1 MNRTAIKN
9 FAIWARRY
17 LREQVKARAAQYG
30 ITDKSIIQSQP
41 VTGGLLVAGQTLNAT
56 EANHYE
62 QLRNRLQ
69 DLTLTSSQPQAVD
82 ALIDEIAY
90 TWFNRLAALR
100 FMEVNGYIG
109 RVLSSSDP
117 NLVDPDLLRDASSI
131 AEMGDLP
138 GLDLDTLNQWRS
150 FANHD
155 PNPDE
160 FLYRRLLLAQC
171 KALAEGIPALFDP
184 RQNYQALF
192 LPGNL
197 LNQDSIVRRL
207 VKEIPEEDWQNIEVV
222 GWLYQFYISE
232 RKDEVIGA
240 KSKVAAADIPAATQ
254 LFTPHWIV
262 RYMVENSLG
271 RLWLESHPE
280 SRLREYMPY
289 YLENQE
295 PLPNPLLE
303 GEGTREENSCSPPRV
318 GEGLG
323 ERSLTP
329 QELTVIDPACGSGH
343 ILVYAFDLLFEIY
356 KEQGYLERDIPALIL
371 THNLYGLDIDER
383 AAQLASFA
391 VLMKA
396 RAKNS
401 RILRKSLVLNITAVR
416 PTHSQTLPP
425 ATELNAEDW
434 KPLIEAFNNA
444 DNLGSL
450 ITPPAFDR
458 EKLKWQLD
466 NLEASDSLF
475 REFVPALQGLLLQ
488 AEFLRNKYWVV
499 VANPPYMGG
508 GSFNDVVKKF
518 VNNNY
523 IAGKG
528 DLYTCYILKNIDLCI
543 DHGSLAMLTIP
554 NWMFLSSF
562 EDLRKFI
569 LETTFLE
576 SLVHNGRGVFGSDFG
591 SCSFVIRK
599 KVYQD
604 GLGVFK
610 RLFDKQGSVASNEE
624 LEQRYFNTSN
634 FDTKPADFAKIP
646 GSAIAYWLSEKL
658 LNIFENAESL
668 GNVFESKQGLSTANN
683 DRFLRLWFEVDLNN
697 FGFGLCSR
705 EEAKKSKKRWF
716 PYNKGGEFRK
726 WYGNQEFVINWN
738 NDGEEINNFKP
749 KAVIRNPSY
758 YFKPSVTWSLVSS
771 SYFGVRYSGKGFI
784 FDSAGSSAFCQS
796 DMIFSLTGF
805 LCSNVTSK
813 LIQAINPTLNF
824 SSGNVAVLPWIS
836 EKANIIKPKI
846 NSIVE
851 NCINTYRQD
860 WDNFETSWDFQTHP
874 LLRHNTKHLS
884 EAFTIWQSKSE
895 TAFRELQQL
904 EEENNRY
911 WIEAYGL
918 QDELTPEVPD
928 DQITIRRADLNKDI
942 RSLISYAVGCIMGRY
957 SLDKPGL
964 IHAGQPFDPTLHQTL
979 SASSDAIIPITDQAY
994 FDNDI
999 VTRFIEFLR
1008 VAYSPETLTENLNF
1022 IANALI
1028 LKNGESA
1035 QERIRRY
1042 FLQEFIS
1049 DHIQTYK
1056 KRPIYWLFTSGK
1068 KRAFGAL
1075 LYLHRYSE
1083 DALARIRTD
1092 YVLELQVKLDGEIAR
1107 AQQQLDNTTSSAAKK
1122 AATNRLK
1129 ELQAQQLELRDYQAK
1144 LQTQADARINL
1155 DLDDGVAYNYT
1166 RFKGLVY
1173 EGADLKI
1180 ADLEKAAQWK
1190 LEFLK

>member
-30 ITDKSIIQSQP
+30 ITDKSITQP
-41 VTGGLLVAGQTLNAT
+41 QTVTGGLLVAGQTLNAT
-56 EANHYE
+56 ETNQYE

-69 DLTLTSSQPQAVD
+69 DLTLISSPIQAV
-82 ALIDEIAY
+82 ATLIDEIAY

-138 GLDLDTLNQWRS
+138 GLDLDTLNEWRG
-150 FANHD
+150 FANRD

-171 KALAEGIPALFDP
+171 KALAEGIPAVFDP

-207 VKEIPEEDWQNIEVV
+207 VKEIPEEDWQDIEVV

-262 RYMVENSLG
+262 QYMVENSLG

-295 PLPNPLLE
+295 PLPNPLLG
-303 GEGTREENSCSPPRV
+303 GEGTREENSCSPQRV
-318 GEGLG
+318 E
-323 ERSLTP
+323 ERCFDFAQHKSLTP

-396 RAKNS
+396 RSHNS
-401 RILRKSLVLNITAVR
+401 RILRKPPVLNITAVR
-416 PTHSQTLPP
+416 PTHSQTLPL
-425 ATELNAEDW
+425 ATELNPEDW
-434 KPLIEAFNNA
+434 QPLIEAFKDA

-450 ITPPAFDR
+450 ITAPPFDA
-458 EKLKWQLD
+458 EKLQGQLD
-466 NLEASDSLF
+466 NLEASNSLF
-475 REFVPALQGLLLQ
+475 REWVPTLQGLLLQ
-488 AEFLRNKYWVV
+488 AELLRNKYLVV
-499 VANPPYMGG
+499 VANPPYMG
-508 GSFNDVVKKF
+508 SKSLNDILRNFATK
-518 VNNNY
+518 NY
-523 IAGKG
+523 PDSKSDAFSIFIERF
-528 DLYTCYILKNIDLCI
+528 LNIVLKNGFIGL
-543 DHGSLAMLTIP
+543 MTP
-554 NWMFLSSF
+554 FTWMFLSSY
-562 EDLRKFI
+562 EKLRKRILSENTITSLIRPEYHAFFDSAYVPICTFTLLNKALPEYQGTFI
-569 LETTFLE
+569 DLNKFYGADLQPVKVLEAIKNPDCGYL
-576 SLVHNGRGVFGSDFG
+576 HYA
-591 SCSFVIRK
+591 K
-599 KVYQD
+599 
-604 GLGVFK
+604 
-610 RLFDKQGSVASNEE
+610 A
-624 LEQRYFNTSN
+624 
-634 FDTKPADFAKIP
+634 ADFVKIP
-646 GSAIAYWLSEKL
+646 GSAIAYWVKSST
-658 LNIFENAESL
+658 LNIYQKFGKIEDVAFSD
-668 GNVFESKQGLSTANN
+668 GKNVTGDVN
-683 DRFLRLWFEVDLNN
+683 RFLRFFWEVN
-697 FGFGLCSR
+697 
-705 EEAKKSKKRWF
+705 KSLVD
-716 PYNKGGEFRK
+716 PYKQWRLYAKGGGFRRWSGNLDNVVNRSKEAIDFFRK
-726 WYGNQEFVINWN
+726 NSVARLISEYLWYKNGITWGTVTSSEPSFRYLPQTATFDTGGLSIFFNDESQINS
-738 NDGEEINNFKP
+738 I
-749 KAVIRNPSY
+749 
-758 YFKPSVTWSLVSS
+758 L
-771 SYFGVRYSGKGFI
+771 
-784 FDSAGSSAFCQS
+784 
-796 DMIFSLTGF
+796 GF
-805 LCSNVTSK
+805 LNSVVANYLLKIV
-813 LIQAINPTLNF
+813 NPTLNF
-824 SSGNVAVLPWIS
+824 NYENILKLPYRIQEKQNFINDIVTQSIS
-836 EKANIIKPKI
+836 L
-846 NSIVE
+846 S
-851 NCINTYRQD
+851 RQD

-884 EAFTIWQSKSE
+884 EAFNIWQSKSE
-895 TAFRELQQL
+895 TAFRELQRL

-918 QDELTPEVPD
+918 QDELIPEVPD
-928 DQITIRRADLNKDI
+928 NQITIRRADLNKDI

-964 IHAGQPFDPTLHQTL
+964 IHAGQPFDP
-979 SASSDAIIPITDQAY
+979 S
-994 FDNDI
+994 
-999 VTRFIEFLR
+999 
-1008 VAYSPETLTENLNF
+1008 
-1022 IANALI
+1022 
-1028 LKNGESA
+1028 
-1035 QERIRRY
+1035 
-1042 FLQEFIS
+1042 
-1049 DHIQTYK
+1049 
-1056 KRPIYWLFTSGK
+1056 
-1068 KRAFGAL
+1068 
-1075 LYLHRYSE
+1075 LHRYNE
-1083 DALARIRTD
+1083 DTLARIRTD
-1092 YVLELQVKLDGEIAR
+1092 YVLELQVKLEGEIVR
-1107 AQQQLDNTTSSAAKK
+1107 AQQQLENASSSAAKK

-1129 ELQAQQLELRDYQAK
+1129 DLQAQQLELRDYQAK
-1144 LQTQADARINL
+1144 LQTLADARINL

-1180 ADLEKAAQWK
+1180 ADLQKASQWK
-1190 LEFLK
+1190 LELLK

>member
-30 ITDKSIIQSQP
+30 ITDKRIIQSQT

-56 EANHYE
+56 ETNQYE

-138 GLDLDTLNQWRS
+138 GLDLDTLNEWRS
-150 FANHD
+150 FANRD

-280 SRLREYMPY
+280 SGLREYMPY
-289 YLENQE
+289 YLENPE
-295 PLPNPLLE
+295 PLPNPLLR
-303 GEGTREENSCSPPRV
+303 GEGTREENSCSPPHV

-401 RILRKSLVLNITAVR
+401 RILRKSLALNITAVR

-434 KPLIEAFNNA
+434 QPLIEAFKDA
-444 DNLGSL
+444 ENLGSL
-450 ITPPAFDR
+450 ITPPTFDSD
-458 EKLKWQLD
+458 KLRWQLN

-475 REFVPALQGLLLQ
+475 RECVPALQALLLQ
-488 AEFLRNKYWVV
+488 AEVLKKQYWVV
-499 VANPPYMGG
+499 VANPPYMGD

-518 VNNNY
+518 VNNSY
-523 IAGKG
+523 KGGKG
-528 DLYTCYILKNIDLCI
+528 DLYACYILRNIEFCI
-543 DHGSLAMLTIP
+543 ANGSLAMLTIP

-562 EDLRKFI
+562 KDLRKFI
-569 LETTFLE
+569 IKKTFLE

-599 KVYQD
+599 QVYED
-604 GLGVFK
+604 KLGVFK
-610 RLFDKQGSVASNEE
+610 KLFDKQGSVASNEE
-624 LEQRYFNTSN
+624 LEQRYFNNSN
-634 FDTKPADFAKIP
+634 YHTNPADFAKIP
-646 GSAIAYWLSEKL
+646 GSAIAYWVSEKIKD
-658 LNIFENAESL
+658 IFAQGKVLEEIAEPR
-668 GNVFESKQGLSTANN
+668 VGLDTGNN
-683 DRFLRLWFEVDLNN
+683 DRYIKLWTEVEIDKI
-697 FGFGLCSR
+697 GFCKKSIS
-705 EEAKKSKKRWF
+705 EFIKSKKLYV
-716 PYNKGGEFRK
+716 PHTKGGEYRK
-726 WYGNQEFVINWN
+726 WYGNFDYILKFDSTAYEQLENSGNHLPSRQYYFREGASWTRVTSALFAIRYTPEGMVFNSACPTIFSDHDN
-738 NDGEEINNFKP
+738 LFLVLALLSSKIINNFIL
-749 KAVIRNPSY
+749 ALS
-758 YFKPSVTWSLVSS
+758 
-771 SYFGVRYSGKGFI
+771 
-784 FDSAGSSAFCQS
+784 
-796 DMIFSLTGF
+796 
-805 LCSNVTSK
+805 
-813 LIQAINPTLNF
+813 PTLNF
-824 SSGNVAVLPWIS
+824 QAGEIRKIPIVNNFNQKIIENTEQAINIS
-836 EKANIIKPKI
+836 
-846 NSIVE
+846 
-851 NCINTYRQD
+851 CQD
-860 WDNFETSWDFQTHP
+860 WDNFETSWDFQTYP

-895 TAFRELQQL
+895 TAFRELQRL

-911 WIEAYGL
+911 WIEAYDL

-928 DQITIRRADLNKDI
+928 NQITIRRADLNRDI

-964 IHAGQPFDPTLHQTL
+964 IHAGQPFDPSLHQTL

-1008 VAYSPETLTENLNF
+1008 VTYSPETLTENLNF
-1022 IANALI
+1022 IANALT

-1107 AQQQLDNTTSSAAKK
+1107 AQQQLDNTNSSAAKK

-1180 ADLEKAAQWK
+1180 ADLEKASQWK
-1190 LEFLK
+1190 KELLSS